1 MQFTVTT
8 TTAGTLGIAQLLQ
21 RHADSLWVPEHLD
34 QEQAMRFVTD
44 HFTRQIATELAMLA
58 VSVDRHLDSDLMRN
72 TATRSCSAIESDL
85 PTPGYRRIDKIDRPV
100 SV

>member
-1 MQFTVTT
+1 MRFTITT
-8 TTAGTLGIAQLLQ
+8 TTPGSLGIAELLQ

-58 VSVDRHLDSDLMRN
+58 VRVAS
-72 TATRSCSAIESDL
+72 
-85 PTPGYRRIDKIDRPV
+85 
-100 SV
+100 